1 MDFEKLY
8 LVLNK
13 RGFFNTFQ
21 VLSHYKDYRAKK
33 GDFYKLLTDFS
44 NYNSF
49 LRLKDK
55 LLEIEIIKLEII
67 NGDEYIGLTEKGK
80 TIYNNLLQLN
90 ELINGENKEHL
101 ELLIQSS

>member
-21 VLSHYKDYRAKK
+21 VLSQYRDYRAEK
-33 GDFYKLLTDFS
+33 GDFYKKLNEFS

-55 LLEIEIIKLEII
+55 LLEMNLIQLDSN
-67 NGDEYIGLTEKGK
+67 NGVEYIGLTEKGK
-80 TIYNNLLQLN
+80 TVFGNLIQLN
-90 ELINGENKEHL
+90 DLIKKEN
-101 ELLIQSS
+101 

>member
-21 VLSHYKDYRAKK
+21 VLAQYRDYRAEK
-33 GDFYKLLTDFS
+33 GEFYKKLTEFS

-49 LRLKDK
+49 LRLKEK
-55 LLEIEIIKLEII
+55 LLEINLIQLDSN
-67 NGDEYIGLTEKGK
+67 NGEEYIGLTEKGI
-80 TIYNNLLQLN
+80 TVFGNLLKLN
-90 ELINGENKEHL
+90 DLINH
-101 ELLIQSS
+101 

>member
-13 RGFFNTFQ
+13 RGFFNTLQ
-21 VLSHYKDYRAKK
+21 VLSQYKDYRAEK
-33 GDFYKLLTDFS
+33 GNFYKKLNEFS

-55 LLEIEIIKLEII
+55 LLELNLIQVESN
-67 NGDEYIGLTEKGK
+67 NGEEYIGLTKKGK
-80 TIYNNLLQLN
+80 IVFDNLQQLN
-90 ELINGENKEHL
+90 DLFKEEN
-101 ELLIQSS
+101 

>member
-1 MDFEKLY
+1 MDFDKLY

-21 VLSHYKDYRAKK
+21 VLSQYKDYRATKA
-33 GDFYKLLTDFS
+33 DFYKILTEFS

-55 LLEIEIIKLEII
+55 LLEKNLIKLEIN
-67 NGDEYIGLTEKGK
+67 NGEEFIGLTEKGK
-80 TIYNNLLQLN
+80 IVYNNLLQLN
-90 ELINGENKEHL
+90 ELINGENKEQIEIL
-101 ELLIQSS
+101 V

>member
-1 MDFEKLY
+1 MNFEELY

-21 VLSHYKDYRAKK
+21 VLSQFREYKAEKGEFYRI
-33 GDFYKLLTDFS
+33 LTEFS

-55 LLEIEIIKLEII
+55 LVEIKLI
-67 NGDEYIGLTEKGK
+67 NLERNNGEEYIELTEKGVSV
-80 TIYNNLLQLN
+80 YNNLIRLN
-90 ELINGENKEHL
+90 ELINEEN
-101 ELLIQSS
+101 